1 MYFEMLGLEKG
12 ATIPLLVRIG
22 CRAVLMSRQTYCLL
36 GIIIIF
42 IVIVLVLVIVLLSET
57 LKPLLVCASLS
68 PH

>member
-1 MYFEMLGLEKG
+1 MLGLEKE
-12 ATIPLLVRIG
+12 ATIPLLMKVEY
-22 CRAVLMSRQTYCLL
+22 RAMLTSRQTYCLL